1 MPTETLMTAEQ
12 LLHNPIPNKRTELV
26 NGRLIVREPTGY
38 PHGRA
43 AARML
48 IAIGQHVVAT
58 KSGEILTAETGFTLR
73 RGPDTVRAPDV
84 AYVSNAQIA
93 GRTLRGFAEL
103 APELVVE
110 VLSPDDRKGEVRE
123 KVLDWLA
130 AGSRLVWV
138 LDPERR
144 TGRVH
149 RAEGSE
155 SSLTEQDAFDGEDV
169 LPGLRVSLAEVL
181 A

>member
-12 LLHNPIPNKRTELV
+12 LLHNPIPHKRTELV
-26 NGRLIVREPTGY
+26 KGRLIVKEPAGY
-38 PHGRA
+38 PHGRV
-43 AARML
+43 AARLL
-48 IAIGQHVVAT
+48 IAIGQHVIAT

-93 GRTLRGFAEL
+93 GRALRGFAEL

-110 VLSPDDRKGEVRE
+110 VLSPDDRQGEVRE
-123 KVLDWLA
+123 KVLDWLST
-130 AGSRLVWV
+130 GSRLVWV

-149 RAEGSE
+149 RADGSE
-155 SSLTEQDAFDGEDV
+155 SSLTAQGAFDGEDV
-169 LPGLRVSLAEVL
+169 LPGLRVRLDEVL
-181 A
+181 G

>member
-1 MPTETLMTAEQ
+1 M
-12 LLHNPIPNKRTELV
+12 
-26 NGRLIVREPTGY
+26 
-38 PHGRA
+38 
-43 AARML
+43 
-48 IAIGQHVVAT
+48 
-58 KSGEILTAETGFTLR
+58 
-73 RGPDTVRAPDV
+73 
-84 AYVSNAQIA
+84 
-93 GRTLRGFAEL
+93 
-103 APELVVE
+103 VE

-144 TGRVH
+144 TARVH
-149 RAEGSE
+149 RADGSE

>member
-1 MPTETLMTAEQ
+1 MSTETLMTAEQ

-26 NGRLIVREPTGY
+26 NGRLIVREPAGF
-38 PHGRA
+38 PHGLA
-43 AARML
+43 AARL
-48 IAIGQHVVAT
+48 LVAISQHVTLAKCGVV
-58 KSGEILTAETGFTLR
+58 LTAETGFTLR

-130 AGSRLVWV
+130 SGSRLVWV

-144 TGRVH
+144 TGCVH
-149 RAEGSE
+149 RPDGSE
-155 SSLTEQDAFDGEDV
+155 SSLTEQDAFDGENV
-169 LPGLRVSLAEVL
+169 LPGLRVPLVEVL

>member
-1 MPTETLMTAEQ
+1 MPAETLMTAEQ
-12 LLHNPIPNKRTELV
+12 LLHNPIPNKRTALV
-26 NGRLIVREPTGY
+26 NGRLIVREPAGF
-38 PHGRA
+38 PHGLA
-43 AARML
+43 AARL
-48 IAIGQHVVAT
+48 LVAISQHVTAAKCGDV
-58 KSGEILTAETGFTLR
+58 LTAETGFTLR

-110 VLSPDDRKGEVRE
+110 VLSPDDRTGEVRE

-130 AGSRLVWV
+130 SGSRLVWV
-138 LDPERR
+138 VDPERR

-149 RAEGSE
+149 RPDGSDA
-155 SSLTEQDAFDGEDV
+155 SIMEQDAFDGEDV

-181 A
+181 S